1 MAAKGSPAAQFQ
13 LVRPRQGSVLVLACE
28 PNGFS
33 CAGIPVLLLF
43 AGGIPVSRSRAHAE
57 GEAKFWL
64 EPVLELAQNYGLRAD
79 HLRTVADLIREHEDE
94 IPAAWR
100 KHFRR

>member
-43 AGGIPVSRSRAHAE
+43 AFGGVSGYESVKGIEGLTAASAAENVFARLSQHMDVPVELRENLNPPSD
-57 GEAKFWL
+57 EAL
-64 EPVLELAQNYGLRAD
+64 SAP
-79 HLRTVADLIREHEDE
+79 
-94 IPAAWR
+94 
-100 KHFRR
+100 